1 MQKKFQALV
10 TTYFYELVVIEPDVT
25 FALIGI
31 VGIVLAISHRT

>member
-1 MQKKFQALV
+1 MQKKIEALV

-31 VGIVLAISHRT
+31 ASLVLAVSHRT